1 MLVRRSPLPERGIV
15 QRRTLILGLGN
26 ILLQDEGLGV
36 RALERLTARYRLP
49 AEVQAIDG
57 GVMGLDLLPYLEGVT
72 DLLILDAVQTGEPPG
87 TLVRLE
93 GEAIPAA
100 LSLKMSMHQIGLQ
113 ELLAVSRFQ
122 GHLPDRIVL
131 WGMEPA
137 SLDPGL
143 DLSPIV
149 AARLDAL
156 VEAAVQELQDW
167 GIAATPLSCHS
178 LRR

>member
-1 MLVRRSPLPERGIV
+1 M
-15 QRRTLILGLGN
+15 GLGN
-26 ILLQDEGLGV
+26 ILLRDEGLGV
-36 RALERLTARYRLP
+36 RALERLTARYHLP

-122 GHLPDRIVL
+122 GHLPARIVL

-137 SLDPGL
+137 SMEPGL
-143 DLSPIV
+143 DLSPPV
-149 AARLDAL
+149 AAQLDAL
-156 VEAAVQELQDW
+156 VEAAVQELRDW
-167 GIAATPLSCHS
+167 GIAATPLN
-178 LRR
+178 R